1 MSPRGPKPGAGVSG
15 GAEAGKLGGRP
26 GNIVQAAYKMQ
37 QLTARTSNR
46 ARLTESE
53 RDIAIRCLQAALRD
67 LEP

>member
-1 MSPRGPKPGAGVSG
+1 
-15 GAEAGKLGGRP
+15 
-26 GNIVQAAYKMQ
+26 MQ